1 MKKIFLISM
10 GFTMGCGSFY
20 FQQMQQ
26 RNFNKTTG
34 IYLSLQKEF
43 KILDE
48 DLGFLKHHNHDLSFL
63 EKKGWFKPQGRLI
76 AAEKIKQA
84 AASLNKISFIFE
96 PETIE
101 EDKDGYPFKV
111 TKIVLETRTLLD
123 TTIYDFT
130 VNLLKNFPGILILR
144 KLSLTRNEVLNE
156 KSLLALRQD
165 KRPDF
170 IRGEIIF
177 EWISMGDKNDEN

>member
-1 MKKIFLISM
+1 M

-20 FQQMQQ
+20 FQQVQQ
-26 RNFNKTTG
+26 SNFNKTTG
-34 IYLSLQKEF
+34 SYLSLQKKF
-43 KILDE
+43 KTLDD
-48 DLGFLKHHNHDLSFL
+48 DLRFLKHYDHDLSFL
-63 EKKGWFKPQGRLI
+63 KKRGWFKPQSRLI

-101 EDKDGYPFKV
+101 EDKNGYPFKV
-111 TKIVLETRTLLD
+111 TKVILETSTLLD
-123 TTIYDFT
+123 TSIYDFT
-130 VNLLKNFPGILILR
+130 ANLLKNFPGILILR
-144 KLSLTRNEVLNE
+144 KLSLTRNEALNE
-156 KSLLALRQD
+156 NSLLALRQY

-177 EWISMGDKNDEN
+177 EWVAMGDKNDEN